1 MFTMKN
7 RQQECRVP
15 SEPLTT
21 GTFPVAARQAL
32 AVVEPVLGEAPLSTS
47 SALVA
52 FLASLGVR
60 QVFGVIGGGIAPFC
74 EATSRSPLRFIHCRH
89 EAGAAFAAIEASLA
103 GDALTVVA
111 VTTGPGMT
119 NLLTGMVAARAE
131 GAKVLFVTGMTN
143 AAQRGRGAFQ
153 ESSAYGGPYS
163 LLFNAGELFH
173 HAQMLEDPAEL
184 ESFCSRLANGVQARQ
199 GFVAHLGLPLNVQNA
214 PAKAPR
220 VKLHS
225 MPAQVPVDA
234 AFETCVELLSA
245 EPFVIWAGFGAR
257 HASAEVRCLAEATG
271 ARVMCSPRAKGVFP
285 EEHPLYLGV
294 TGLGGHAATE
304 AYVSGSGVA
313 RALVL
318 GSRLGEMTSFWSSG
332 LVPEDGFIH
341 VDLDPSAFG
350 AAFPGVPTL
359 GITAEVRAFLQA
371 LLKRW
376 PEQPEL
382 CSVVHSRR
390 TRTPASLA
398 REFGR
403 VRPSYLMGLIQRRI
417 VRETNAIVLTEAGN
431 SFVLGSHHLRFM
443 DPLRYRVST
452 RFGAM
457 GQAVAGV
464 IGAALSA
471 DKAVAIVGDGA
482 MLMLNEISTA
492 AQYRIPAVWI
502 VLNDARY
509 GMIANGMA
517 SLGWKPF
524 ATDFPETDFVAIA
537 RAMGADGVRVER
549 EEEVDPALQAAMS
562 ATGPFVVDVLID
574 RSEAPPA
581 NRRNQSLVR
590 QGAAGTGGRS

>member
-1 MFTMKN
+1 MS
-7 RQQECRVP
+7 
-15 SEPLTT
+15 SEPLST
-21 GTFPVAARQAL
+21 GTFPVIARQ
-32 AVVEPVLGEAPLSTS
+32 PLSIVDPVSGQTRSSTS
-47 SALVA
+47 AALVE
-52 FLASLGVR
+52 FLVGLGVR
-60 QVFGVIGGGIAPFC
+60 HVFGVIGGGIAPFC
-74 EATSRSPLRFIHCRH
+74 EATTRSSLRFIHCRH

-103 GDALTVVA
+103 SDALTVVA

-163 LLFNAGELFH
+163 SLFTSGELFH
-173 HAQMLEDPAEL
+173 HAQLLEEPAEL
-184 ESFCSRLANGVQARQ
+184 GAFCSRLAHGVQAAN
-199 GFVAHLGLPLNVQNA
+199 GFTVHLGLPLSVQNA
-214 PAKAPR
+214 PAETPQAQP
-220 VKLHS
+220 HS
-225 MPAQVPVDA
+225 MPSPVPVEPA
-234 AFETCVELLSA
+234 LASCVELLRA

-257 HASAEVRCLAEATG
+257 RASQEVRRLAEATG

-294 TGLGGHAATE
+294 TGLGGHGTAE
-304 AYVSGSGVA
+304 AFVSGSEVA

-332 LVPEDGFIH
+332 LVPREGFIH

-350 AAFPGVPTL
+350 VAFPGVPTL
-359 GITAEVRAFLQA
+359 GITAEIRAFLQE

-376 PEQPEL
+376 PEQQEL
-382 CSVVHSRR
+382 SSAVHSRR
-390 TRTPASLA
+390 TRTPVSLA
-398 REFGR
+398 RASGR
-403 VRPSYLMGLIQRRI
+403 VRPSYLLASIQRRI
-417 VRETNAIVLTEAGN
+417 VRESNAIVVTEAGN
-431 SFVLGSHHLRFM
+431 SFVLGSHHLRFAE
-443 DPLRYRVST
+443 PLRYRVST

-464 IGAALSA
+464 IGAALNA
-471 DKAVAIVGDGA
+471 DRAVAIVGDGA
-482 MLMLNEISTA
+482 MLMLNEINTA
-492 AQYRIPAVWI
+492 AQYGIPAVWI

-509 GMIANGMA
+509 GMIEAGMK

-524 ATDFPETDFVAIA
+524 ETDFPETDFAAIA
-537 RAMGADGVRVER
+537 RAMGADGVRIER
-549 EEEVDPALQAAMS
+549 EEQVEPALEAAMN
-562 ATGPFVVDVLID
+562 AVGPFVVDVLID

-590 QGAAGTGGRS
+590 QGALRGRRGS

>member
-1 MFTMKN
+1 MKN
-7 RQQECRVP
+7 GQQECRLP
-15 SEPLTT
+15 SEPLSI
-21 GTFPVAARQAL
+21 GTFPEAARQTL
-32 AVVEPVLGEAPLSTS
+32 AIVEPVLGEAPLSTS

-52 FLASLGVR
+52 FLVSLGVR

-74 EATSRSPLRFIHCRH
+74 EATSRSALRFIHCRH

-103 GDALTVVA
+103 SDVLTVVA

-163 LLFNAGELFH
+163 WLFNTGELFH
-173 HAQMLEDPAEL
+173 HAQMLEDQAEL
-184 ESFCSRLANGVQARQ
+184 ESFCSRLASGVQSHN
-199 GFVAHLGLPLNVQNA
+199 GFVAHLGLPLGVQNA
-214 PAKAPR
+214 PAQVPR

-225 MPAQVPVDA
+225 MPAQVPVEA
-234 AFETCVELLSA
+234 AIASCAELLRE

-257 HASAEVRCLAEATG
+257 QASEEIRRLAEATG

-294 TGLGGHAATE
+294 TGLGGHGASE
-304 AYVSGSGVA
+304 AYISGSGVA

-332 LVPEDGFIH
+332 LVPRDGFIH

-350 AAFPGVPTL
+350 AAFPAVPTL

-382 CSVVHSRR
+382 SSVVHSRR
-390 TRTPASLA
+390 TRTPVSLA
-398 REFGR
+398 RASGR
-403 VRPSYLMGLIQRRI
+403 VRPSYLMALIQRRI

-443 DPLRYRVST
+443 APRRYRVST

-471 DKAVAIVGDGA
+471 DRAVAIVGDGA
-482 MLMLNEISTA
+482 MLMLNEINTA

-509 GMIANGMA
+509 GMIANGME
-517 SLGWKPF
+517 SLGWEPF
-524 ATDFPETDFVAIA
+524 EVDFPETDFVAIA

-549 EEEVDPALQAAMS
+549 EEDVDAALQAAMN
-562 ATGPFVVDVLID
+562 AELPFVVDVLID

-581 NRRNQSLVR
+581 NRRNQSLAR
-590 QGAAGTGGRS
+590 QGAASAEGRL